1 MKGAKFQR
9 WQEGEGAE
17 GGRVEKKKL
26 MNMSNQIRYLLLF
39 Y

>member
-1 MKGAKFQR
+1 MKGAKFQG
-9 WQEGEGAE
+9 WQKGREGE
-17 GGRVEKKKL
+17 KL

>member
-9 WQEGEGAE
+9 WQEGEGGE
-17 GGRVEKKKL
+17 GGVQKKKL

>member
-1 MKGAKFQR
+1 MKGAKFQG
-9 WQEGEGAE
+9 WQGAVE
-17 GGRVEKKKL
+17 GGGKKKL